1 MADSTRLS
9 VRSYLDRA
17 TSPRN
22 LFDAFEH
29 MRRND
34 EADGRSTRQLLRFLR
49 DPATHLTELADDVKG
64 GDYRPQPLWEIE
76 IPKRDG
82 GVRRLSV
89 PSFTDRVVE
98 RAIYQVLMPDLDPEL
113 YPSAFAYR
121 VGIGVNDAVDALA
134 AARDRDGCR
143 FVARFDFD
151 DCFDMLDHAR
161 LMRELKERISD
172 PWLIGMVEMFL
183 ARPIMSE
190 HGIRPQSGAAQG
202 SVLSPLLANLY
213 LHEFDDAMFRRGFRV
228 IRYSD
233 DVAVPTKTK
242 KEAEHALVAASKEAH
257 AVGMSLNKDEYW
269 VGSFEG
275 GVDFIGTRFTN
286 RVPPWDED
294 RAITHPER
302 RSLFVAEQGTYLTLR
317 KGQVRVLQGDDVL
330 LAVPVSLVRQ
340 IVAYGRVQMSPW
352 LRNQAMQMGIDLVF
366 LSRNGRYMGS
376 VSGDRHASDDVL
388 PAQLMAIT
396 DLDLTRDLASRFVA
410 GKLANMRA
418 LLVRRSHAP
427 HTATALSDTAKEL
440 ASARRRA
447 MQADNLDTLRGI
459 EGAATKRYWQGFAEL
474 LPDGV
479 EFPGRN
485 RRPPRDP
492 VNSLLSFGYMV
503 LLPEVEGACR
513 TAGLDPRYGFLHP
526 KGRNRPSLALDLV
539 EEFRPLI
546 VDTTVLT
553 VLNRGIIKADRDFV
567 TKQNGGC
574 RIANVDARRAF
585 LAALEKRLLTRFA
598 HTPTGVR
605 TSYRRALHLQ
615 ARQLATVLLG
625 LRTDYEPVM
634 WR

>member
-1 MADSTRLS
+1 MADRGTVLD
-9 VRSYLDRA
+9 RSYLERA
-17 TSPRN
+17 TRPRN

-29 MRRND
+29 VRRND
-34 EADGRSTRQLLRFLR
+34 EADGRSTRQLLRFLEN
-49 DPATHLTELADDVKG
+49 PATLLVELADDIKEG
-64 GDYRPQPLWEIE
+64 GYRPQPLWEVE
-76 IPKRDG
+76 IPKSDG

-89 PSFTDRVVE
+89 PTFTDRVVE

-121 VGIGVNDAVDALA
+121 VGIGVNDAVDEVA

-151 DCFDMLDHAR
+151 DCFDTLDHTR
-161 LMRELKERISD
+161 LIRELTERVRD
-172 PWLIGMVEMFL
+172 PWLIGMVKMFL

-190 HGIRPQSGAAQG
+190 DGVRAQSGAAQG

-213 LHEFDDAMFRRGFRV
+213 LHDFDDAMFRRGFRV
-228 IRYSD
+228 IRYAD
-233 DVAVPTKTK
+233 DVAVPTKT
-242 KEAEHALVAASKEAH
+242 EERAERALVAASEEAD
-257 AVGMSLNKDEYW
+257 AVGMSLNEDEYW

-275 GVDFIGTRFTN
+275 GVDFIGTRFTD

-294 RAITHPER
+294 RVVSEPDR
-302 RSLFVAEQGTYLTLR
+302 RSLFVAEQDTYLTLR
-317 KGQVRVLQGDDVL
+317 KGQVQVLKGDDVL

-340 IVAYGRVQMSPW
+340 IVAYGRVQLSPW
-352 LRNQAMQMGIDLVF
+352 LRNQAMAMGIDLVF

-396 DLDLTRDLASRFVA
+396 DLDLTRYLASQFVA
-410 GKLANMRA
+410 GKIANMRA
-418 LLVRRSHAP
+418 LLVRRSQAP
-427 HTATALSDTAKEL
+427 EIATALADTALEL
-440 ASARRRA
+440 AAARRRA
-447 MQADNLDTLRGI
+447 MRADNLDSLRGI
-459 EGAATKRYWQGFAEL
+459 EGAATKRYWRDFAAL

-492 VNSLLSFGYMV
+492 VNSLLSFGYTV

-526 KGRNRPSLALDLV
+526 KGRNRPSLALDLI

-553 VLNRGIIKADRDFV
+553 VLNRGIIKPDRDFV
-567 TKQNGGC
+567 IRQKGGC
-574 RIANVDARRAF
+574 RISNNDARRAF
-585 LAALEKRLLTRFA
+585 LAALETRLLTRFA

>member
-1 MADSTRLS
+1 MSDRGTLEG
-9 VRSYLDRA
+9 RSYLERA

-22 LFDAFEH
+22 LFDAFETV
-29 MRRND
+29 RRND
-34 EADGRSTRQLLRFLR
+34 ESDGRSTRQLLGFLEN
-49 DPATHLTELADDVKG
+49 PAQHLADLADEITG
-64 GDYRPQPLWEIE
+64 GVYRPQPLWEVE
-76 IPKRDG
+76 IPKDDG

-89 PSFTDRVVE
+89 PTFTDRVVE
-98 RAIYQVLMPDLDPEL
+98 RAVYQVLMPDLDPEL

-121 VGIGVNDAVDALA
+121 VGLGVNDAVDALA
-134 AARDRDGCR
+134 AARDRDRCR

-151 DCFDMLDHAR
+151 DCFDTLDHTR
-161 LMRELKERISD
+161 LMYELGRRVDDS
-172 PWLIGMVEMFL
+172 WLINIVEMFL

-190 HGIRPQSGAAQG
+190 QGYRRQSGAAQG

-213 LHEFDDAMFRRGFRV
+213 LHGFDEAMLRRGFEV
-228 IRYSD
+228 IRYAD
-233 DVAVPTKTK
+233 DVAVPTRTK
-242 KEAEHALVAASKEAH
+242 ARAERALTVASEEAH
-257 AVGMSLNKDEYW
+257 AVGMSLNEDEYW
-269 VGSFEG
+269 VGSFEE
-275 GVDFIGTRFTN
+275 GVDFIGTRFTD
-286 RVPPWDED
+286 RVPPWNED
-294 RAITHPER
+294 RVLSEPTR
-302 RSLFVAEQGTYLTLR
+302 RSLFVVEQGTYLTLR
-317 KGQVRVLQGDDVL
+317 KGQVRVLQGDDTL

-376 VSGDRHASDDVL
+376 VTGDRHASDDVL

-396 DLDLTRDLASRFVA
+396 DLDRTRYLASQFVA
-410 GKLANMRA
+410 GKIANMRA
-418 LLVRRSHAP
+418 LLARRSQSESSAG
-427 HTATALSDTAKEL
+427 ALLDTTRDL

-447 MQADNLDTLRGI
+447 MRADNLDTLRGI
-459 EGAATKRYWQGFAEL
+459 EGAATKRYWASFAEL
-474 LPDGV
+474 LPNGV
-479 EFPGRN
+479 EFHGRN

-492 VNSLLSFGYMV
+492 VNSLLSFGYTV
-503 LLPEVEGACR
+503 LLPEIEGACR

-526 KGRNRPSLALDLV
+526 KGRNRPSLALDLI

-553 VLNRGIIKADRDFV
+553 VLNRGIIKPDRDFV
-567 TKQNGGC
+567 IKQKGGC
-574 RIANVDARRAF
+574 RISNTKARRAF
-585 LAALEKRLLTRFA
+585 LGALEKRLLTRFA

-625 LRTDYEPVM
+625 LKEDYEPVM